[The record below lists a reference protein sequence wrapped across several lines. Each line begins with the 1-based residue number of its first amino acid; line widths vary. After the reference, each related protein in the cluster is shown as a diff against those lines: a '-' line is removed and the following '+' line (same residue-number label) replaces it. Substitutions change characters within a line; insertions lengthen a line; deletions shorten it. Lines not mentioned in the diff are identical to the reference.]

1 MCGSAAAGQDPGS
14 ERGDAAGGVRAV
26 PGQDGRGDHA
36 GGAGDARGA
45 PEGHHGIHDG
55 GGEWSERN
63 SNIGGL
69 IQNPKCPANRVSRN
83 RKTVET
89 ERRKPT
95 PLYSPDALGGY
106 QGNSSA
112 RYTGNSISLRAR

>member
-1 MCGSAAAGQDPGS
+1 MSADCINKIFSREYDLPKTFSLTENQFSGKTYFIQLP
-14 ERGDAAGGVRAV
+14 
-26 PGQDGRGDHA
+26 P

-83 RKTVET
+83 RKSVET

-106 QGNSSA
+106 QGHSSA
-112 RYTGNSISLRAR
+112 R